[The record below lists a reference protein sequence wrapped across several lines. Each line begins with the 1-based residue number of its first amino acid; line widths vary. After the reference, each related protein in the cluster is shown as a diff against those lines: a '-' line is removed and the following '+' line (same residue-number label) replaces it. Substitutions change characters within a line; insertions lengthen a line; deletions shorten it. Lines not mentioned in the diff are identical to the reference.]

1 APRARRADVMDID
14 AERVRISKEI
24 RELERIL
31 DPGSSSV
38 NVDVSESSLDS
49 GPDADSLPDEDSDA
63 AGPLPLEGERWGEAS
78 NDEDDPR
85 EKALPEDPETCLQ
98 LNMVYQEV
106 IREKLA
112 EVSLLLA
119 RNREQQEEV
128 MWELVGC
135 KGSRVKDSR
144 TLPSSLYMGHFMKPY
159 FKDKVTGVGPP
170 ANEDTRERAAQGIKG
185 FEELLVT
192 KWKTWEKVLLRKSV
206 VSDRLQRL
214 LQPKLLKLEY
224 LQQKQS
230 SSTSEAERQILEKQA
245 REAEKEVRDINQL
258 PEESLL
264 GNRLDDH
271 DWEKI
276 SNVSFEGSRGAQEIR
291 SFWQN
296 LEHPAINKQEW
307 SARELG
313 QLQAIAA
320 AHGHLHWQ
328 RIADELGTGRSAF
341 QCLQTYQ
348 QHSPALKRKEWTE
361 EEDRVLSQLVQEM
374 RVGSHIPYRRIV
386 YYMEGRDSMQLIYRW
401 TKSLDPSLKKGLWA
415 PEEDAK
421 LLRAVAKYG
430 EQGWFKIREEV
441 PGRSDAQC
449 RWARI
454 ASELPHRTGSQCLS
468 KWKMLVRKRQRRR
481 RGRRPPRKVRW
492 SSSSGDSST
501 ASSGDSGDSEP
512 EAALGAL
519 TGGQALLPTQHV
531 VPDVDLWVPARQR
544 PCGACP
550 RPPEGSDPAQGGRWE
565 ACTTASAPAEPAGQ
579 ARAASGTQS
588 TSLRGIRCAWLP
600 CSGAWPGAPGAF
612 LSPQKE
618 LRQPRLCS
626 AAPGPTPGGG
636 GGSGSARPC
645 VRPLWHRTGQRR
657 QGHALQRRLLEHQ
670 LLTAVSPWVG
680 KVILPRTP
688 RRPAVA
694 HSRADGIRRQLQGA
708 HLASTPVFTL
718 FIQLFQIDTAGCMEV
733 VRERK
738 ARPPTLLQAGARDSP
753 LLQVRSEAAKKS
765 TCHTGSGGPQ
775 ACHVESTPQAPP
787 PAPSR
792 PRPKPKTVSELLRE
806 KRLREARARKAAQ
819 GRAVLLPQVLVSSPM
834 VFQPLAPQGPPVS
847 GTVLSGP
854 GGPVAAAS
862 SALGSWGSAAKERPL
877 TLQAFALAPASTGAS
892 KAPAA
897 PAASRVPGL
906 GPGQVPV
913 SCRPSSLG
921 QSQAPATSR
930 KQGVPEAPPFLT
942 AAPSPVQLP
951 VQPLSLTPALGTH
964 TAASTPLPVT
974 WVLTAQ
980 GLLSVPVQA
989 MVGLPRP
996 AGTPEPQG
1004 LSVTLLPSPTATQA
1018 AEPPGTTS
1026 GPGEPRRPSGLEGPP
1041 PPWRRPEKRALD
1053 LCLLSQ
1059 EGEAA
1064 VREWLRG
1071 QRGVRVPP
1079 LGNRLSYQP
1088 PTLCSLR
1095 TLSGL
1100 LLRKKALEHR
1110 AASLVPSGAAGAL
1123 QASLGRVREQLRDSP
1138 AYLLLRVRFL
1148 ATFALPALLATLS
1161 PRGVP
1166 TTLSVA
1172 MRSSP
1177 ESDSDDSNPGQ
1188 PELVA
1193 GQPGDPAS
1201 GPQAAAMPAQV
1212 GGCRCG
1218 ALAPFPMPVR
1228 IPRGA
1233 SPPVGVGPRPE
1244 HWGWEQGE
1252 VTAAGPAAGFC
1263 GGRGRS
1269 VHPTHADSGGR
1280 NLTAGM
1286 GVPPP
1291 RPRPQESPCPP
1302 RVHTLTHA
1310 HPWGALCAPALCG
1323 GLSSCRLQHVHVQR
1337 SLSCGSK
1344 TTVTVT

>member
-1 APRARRADVMDID
+1 MDID

-588 TSLRGIRCAWLP
+588 TSLRGAWLP

-753 LLQVRSEAAKKS
+753 LLQVRSEGEGQARASLVPATLPSRAAKKS

-1018 AEPPGTTS
+1018 GQ